1 LYFLSG
7 GQFGKRRFRIA
18 YLSWAKGA
26 VMGEY
31 TIVPMRT
38 DEEISGKAFVH
49 FQSWHETYEGLVDGE
64 YMKTVTLERCEQIA
78 RAWRDNLL
86 VAKDGN
92 KVIGFAGYGRYRD
105 ETMAEYGEIFALY
118 VLRAYQG
125 RKVGIALMNEAVERL
140 AAHPAICLWVLKGN
154 EKAIRF
160 YEKYGF
166 RFDGTEQEILLGT
179 PCIEQRMVLQ
189 RF

>member
-1 LYFLSG
+1 MYFFSG

-125 RKVGIALMNEAVERL
+125 RK
-140 AAHPAICLWVLKGN
+140 WKGLPP
-154 EKAIRF
+154 
-160 YEKYGF
+160 
-166 RFDGTEQEILLGT
+166 T
-179 PCIEQRMVLQ
+179 LQ
-189 RF
+189 SVSGC